1 LCLLLQTVRIE
12 TGVQSFSCAAWC
24 TRPAGRVR
32 SGVLWLLARAGLF
45 SLVFLFLSTLAR
57 GAAVSEAELK
67 AAYLFNFAKFVEW
80 PVDAFESETAPIQI
94 AIFGDEDFATRLR
107 ALLSDKKAHGRSF
120 EVKRISSA
128 QEAKTFQIAFISS
141 SETKRAPQ
149 ILDATRKSP
158 VLTIGE
164 SEQFLELGGMINFV
178 FEDTQLR
185 FDINPD
191 VAEKVKVVISSKL
204 LRLAR
209 RVKKGAKIE

>member
-1 LCLLLQTVRIE
+1 MSLMRQRQRIGK
-12 TGVQSFSCAAWC
+12 GVASFSCSASC
-24 TRPAGRVR
+24 SPSAGRVR
-32 SGVLWLLARAGLF
+32 RGVLWLVRAGLF

-178 FEDTQLR
+178 
-185 FDINPD
+185 
-191 VAEKVKVVISSKL
+191 
-204 LRLAR
+204 
-209 RVKKGAKIE
+209 